1 MEQTARR
8 FQCAGFSL
16 VCRNIT
22 MRHFLVS
29 ALLLTAVLPA
39 AAQSTLQAGDSV
51 PSLNL
56 KDQHDKPAGIPNG
69 TRQII
74 FAADNAGASLVTVYL
89 DAQKPSWLRDTQRVY
104 LADIH
109 KMPSLI
115 TKMFAMPKLREK
127 PYTIVLGREAADLAM
142 FPRQK
147 ECVAVIPVQDGKL
160 GGASYACTAETL
172 KTATTP

>member
-1 MEQTARR
+1 
-8 FQCAGFSL
+8 
-16 VCRNIT
+16 
-22 MRHFLVS
+22 MRHLFY
-29 ALLLTAVLPA
+29 ALLLA
-39 AAQSTLQAGDSV
+39 AAFPATAQSPLHAGDPV
-51 PSLNL
+51 PTLNL
-56 KDQHDKPAGIPNG
+56 RDQHDKPAAIPTG

-89 DAQKPSWLRDTQRVY
+89 DAQKPTWLKDTQRVY

-109 KMPSLI
+109 KMPSLV

-147 ECVAVIPVQDGKL
+147 ECISVIPVQEGKL
-160 GGASYACTAETL
+160 GSTTFACTAEAL
-172 KTATTP
+172 KAATTP